1 MVLNWLPQA
10 SGGDG
15 GDNGWVPSTIVL
27 TPEQV
32 LTQGQV
38 LTQEQWEAR
47 ARSHAERVRAY
58 TEPYLRRRAEQRKHP
73 VEDFLFTYYTQK
85 PAQLLRWHPGAGTI
99 LTGPAA
105 AERGNWKFYR
115 ALSDEERMRLGI
127 ADDAVTLDLPAFLDA
142 RREAVE
148 FTNIIVSGTARRPAQ
163 FGCFGLHEWAMA
175 YRSEENAIRH
185 EYLNLRLG
193 SEGTDQVVEANRIR
207 CTHFDAF
214 RFYAP
219 QAAPLNE
226 LQPTRESQREL
237 EQPGCLH
244 ANMDLY
250 KWAYKLVPALPSEL
264 VMDCFE
270 LSWRIRVM
278 DMRASPYDLADW
290 GYPPIAIET
299 PGGRADY
306 VRAQRA
312 FSAESQQMRAQLKGC
327 LEHLQLNSQLGSQ
340 PGPVL

>member
-1 MVLNWLPQA
+1 MTVLA
-10 SGGDG
+10 
-15 GDNGWVPSTIVL
+15 
-27 TPEQV
+27 PE
-32 LTQGQV
+32 
-38 LTQEQWEAR
+38 EWEPR
-47 ARSHAERVRAY
+47 ALAHAERARAY
-58 TEPYLRRRAEQRKHP
+58 TEPYLRRRAAQRKHP

-85 PAQLLRWHPGAGTI
+85 PAQLLKWHPGAHVV

-105 AERGNWKFYR
+105 VERAAWKFYR
-115 ALSDEERMRLGI
+115 PVTSDERHSLGLSD
-127 ADDAVTLDLPAFLDA
+127 DDGAVTLDLAAFLEA
-142 RREAVE
+142 RRAAVD
-148 FTNIIVSGTARRPAQ
+148 FARIILSGTVARPAQ

-175 YRSEENAIRH
+175 YKSEENAIRH

-193 SEGTDQVVEANRIR
+193 AHGTDDVVEANRIR

-219 QAAPLNE
+219 QAISLNE
-226 LQPTRESQREL
+226 LQPSRPAQRDL

-250 KWAYKLVPALPSEL
+250 KWAYKLTPALPSEM

-270 LSWRIRVM
+270 LSWRIRAM
-278 DMRASPYDLADW
+278 DMQASPYDLAEW

-312 FSAESQQMRAQLKGC
+312 FSAESQLKRAQLNKYINK
-327 LEHLQLNSQLGSQ
+327 LH
-340 PGPVL
+340 